1 MAPQS
6 KGKSSKSSKTV
17 IEHPGINWREISPEG
32 SSLIL
37 SVVEEAAKSATIA
50 ILKKA
55 AGSALVI
62 FKNTQVW
69 IRKKKKTRTWI
80 RTEFAVYR

>member
-37 SVVEEAAKSATIA
+37 SVVEEAAKSTIA

-69 IRKKKKTRTWI
+69 IRQKKNTRTRI